1 MSLRK
6 LLIVVMIA
14 TALLSVAA
22 TKQPE
27 TIDQLK
33 TRAAASDK
41 PKQAELYIELAKRQ
55 LEAANDQYNT
65 NVDQAKAS
73 FEESAKS
80 AELSSQASLESN
92 HKLKQIE
99 IKLRELSHRMSDV
112 RKTWAFEDRA
122 PLDPAIQRVEAA
134 RNKLLDRM
142 FQK

>member
-1 MSLRK
+1 MRK
-6 LLIVVMIA
+6 LFIAVV
-14 TALLSVAA
+14 VAA
-22 TKQPE
+22 TLLAGATERSTE

-33 TRAAASDK
+33 TRAAAADK
-41 PKQAELYIELAKRQ
+41 KKQAELYADLAERQ
-55 LEAANDQYNT
+55 LDAANQQYNT
-65 NVDQAKAS
+65 NVDQAKAL

-80 AELSSQASLESN
+80 AELASQASLDAN

-99 IKLRELSHRMSDV
+99 IKLRELSHHMSDI
-112 RKTWAFEDRA
+112 RRTWAFEDRA